1 MVAKNVEV
9 NKGAGGRYNAEKQA
23 LGERLRANRDKTVD
37 DLRKRLT
44 ILHNVEDEEL
54 QGWVT
59 AHAAPVVKAAQEK
72 VMDDFTGAAQAAE
85 DLGKAGLMLDKKI
98 STIDT
103 KHASQLNKLSIVREK
118 I

>member
-1 MVAKNVEV
+1 MAAKNVEV
-9 NKGAGGRYNAEKQA
+9 NKGAGGRYNAEKQT
-23 LGERLRANRDKTVD
+23 LGERLRANRTKTVN
-37 DLRKRLT
+37 DLQKRLT

-85 DLGKAGLMLDKKI
+85 DLGKAGLLLDKKI

-103 KHASQLNKLSIVREK
+103 KHASQLNK
-118 I
+118 